1 MRPQAAHNPGIRS
14 QRVFRTSYH
23 PSNMF
28 LEENKL
34 FPSIRRLE
42 NLETIIGI
50 KNHYALYAL

>member
-1 MRPQAAHNPGIRS
+1 MRGHRPLTTPEYARNAFSGPR
-14 QRVFRTSYH
+14 
-23 PSNMF
+23 PSKMF

-34 FPSIRRLE
+34 FPRIRRLE